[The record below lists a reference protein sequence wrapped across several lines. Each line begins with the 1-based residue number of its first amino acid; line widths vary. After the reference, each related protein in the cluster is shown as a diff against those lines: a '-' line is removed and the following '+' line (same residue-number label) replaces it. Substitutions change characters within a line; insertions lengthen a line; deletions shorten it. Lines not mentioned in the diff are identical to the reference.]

1 MNRLH
6 TLPNSAPSNG
16 SEQAALAGLAKM
28 GRVKRALV
36 RVFEVIARPL
46 VFVWERLSPSR
57 DPVSAEPRSILVLEY
72 WNLGD
77 LVMELPFLRN
87 LRIQYPSAHIALLTS
102 PKVAPLLQ
110 HQGLVD
116 RIVTVRVPWTE
127 HYSRWKKYNP
137 FSSLWF
143 SLLRTLISLHAQRF
157 DLAFAARA
165 DLRENLIMWL
175 VNARR
180 RVAYGFGG
188 GAFFLT
194 DAVKPDLQHP
204 HFSRRWLRLLEHLG
218 KPALVTQPS
227 LRLTN
232 HEERFADYCLAQHG
246 FADGDF
252 IVGIHAG
259 GRSATRQWGEE
270 NFAVIA
276 ERLQA
281 QFPIRIVWFQ
291 DPRQA
296 TPAKESPDFPRMSLP
311 LRHFM
316 AVLSRCR
323 LLICNDSGPMHIATA
338 VSVPVVAVFGP
349 TEPTWFGPLGRDNQL
364 VIQPGFWCRPCFD
377 YCRFDEPYCLRAIT
391 VDSVFEASA
400 RLVSALLKRPTRG
413 DQSIHLVTR
422 AEPRVEPV
430 SAERSKSPA
439 APRVPGVTGG

>member
-1 MNRLH
+1 VNRV
-6 TLPNSAPSNG
+6 PKPSVASHG
-16 SEQAALAGLAKM
+16 SEQAALAGLVKM
-28 GRVKRALV
+28 GRAKRLLV
-36 RVFEVIARPL
+36 RIFEMIAGPI
-46 VFVWERLSPSR
+46 VFVWDRLRPSPN
-57 DPVSAEPRSILVLEY
+57 PVSAEPRSILILEY

-87 LRIQYPSAHIALLTS
+87 LRIQYPRAHIVLLTS
-102 PKVAPLLQ
+102 PKVAPLLR

-127 HYSRWKKYNP
+127 HYSRWRKYNP

-143 SLLRTLISLHAQRF
+143 ALFRTLISLRAQRF

-204 HFSRRWLRLLEHLG
+204 HFSRRWLRLLEQLG

-227 LRLTN
+227 LRLAG
-232 HEERFADYCLAQHG
+232 HEERFADCYLAQHG
-246 FADGDF
+246 LGDGDF

-270 NFAVIA
+270 NFAAVA
-276 ERLQA
+276 ERLQS
-281 QFPIRIVWFQ
+281 QFPVRIVWFQ

-296 TPAKESPDFPRMSLP
+296 APAQESQDFLRVSLP

-338 VSVPVVAVFGP
+338 LGVPVVAVFGP

-377 YCRFDEPYCLRAIT
+377 YCRFDQPHCLRTISL
-391 VDSVFEASA
+391 DSVFEASA
-400 RLVSALLKRPTRG
+400 KSVAALLKRSTRG
-413 DQSIHLVTR
+413 EQPIRLLTSDEAR
-422 AEPRVEPV
+422 ANPV
-430 SAERSKSPA
+430 SAERSTRPA
-439 APRVPGVTGG
+439 RPRTPGL